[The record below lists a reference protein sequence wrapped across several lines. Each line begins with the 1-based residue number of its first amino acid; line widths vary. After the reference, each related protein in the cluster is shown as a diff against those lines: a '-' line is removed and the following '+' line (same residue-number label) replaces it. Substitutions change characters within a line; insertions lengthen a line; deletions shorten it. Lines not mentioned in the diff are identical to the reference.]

1 MMKIIKWFI
10 IITVA
15 FLGAQE
21 EINDTLQFRF
31 EPDSFFLHVGETAE
45 VTIKL
50 LNPNGELSQ
59 NPFFVYG
66 QPRRALEVTPRISDS
81 TGIAHVKIKPHKPGK
96 LKLRTRSISV
106 KREDRVYGSAIVEV
120 PKPPLKYITF
130 KNPESKLYVGTSK
143 RFETEVY
150 DEAQLLRKDV
160 DVSLTVSDTK
170 IAEFDA
176 LRHTKNKKA
185 RAH

>member
-1 MMKIIKWFI
+1 MNKIKWLFV
-10 IITVA
+10 ITVA

-21 EINDTLQFRF
+21 ETNDTLQFKF

-50 LNPNGELSQ
+50 LSPNGELSQ

-66 QPRRALEVTPRISDS
+66 QPRRSLEVTPRISDS

-160 DVSLTVSDTK
+160 DVS
-170 IAEFDA
+170 
-176 LRHTKNKKA
+176 
-185 RAH
+185 